1 MLKISLGSR
10 RRSVPV
16 LSGMPALLATTS
28 VAALLL
34 GGTAHAGNITV
45 TNTTQATVT
54 NPANTTTDFVLV
66 VDSTTRP

>member
-1 MLKISLGSR
+1 
-10 RRSVPV
+10 
-16 LSGMPALLATTS
+16 MPALLATTS

-66 VDSTTRP
+66 VDSTTIGCFRREARM